1 MKIWGC
7 KPEERIKEGSRLAR
21 ALRRSIHHW
30 IRRWNANCNGG
41 AGCSSTNDRLDTVG
55 SYWEIIVA
63 VGSFFSSVCISHVFR
78 VFFFFFQKYRREIK
92 KLREKKK
99 RENFG
104 FGYGLMQGMWRALVL
119 GLFTEIDTAKNVI
132 NCKCRE
138 MVILIKSF
146 CLFVLFFYY
155 SFCKQTPCQM
165 DKIKGKKQ
173 LSYFEFWEIFLYIEI
188 GFFEII

>member
-92 KLREKKK
+92 KLREKKEK
-99 RENFG
+99 RKLWFWIWINAGNVKGTGFG
-104 FGYGLMQGMWRALVL
+104 FIYGDWHCEERDQLQMPGNGYSDQKLLP
-119 GLFTEIDTAKNVI
+119 
-132 NCKCRE
+132 
-138 MVILIKSF
+138 F
-146 CLFVLFFYY
+146 CLVFLLFFL
-155 SFCKQTPCQM
+155 QTNSM
-165 DKIKGKKQ
+165 SNG
-173 LSYFEFWEIFLYIEI
+173 
-188 GFFEII
+188 